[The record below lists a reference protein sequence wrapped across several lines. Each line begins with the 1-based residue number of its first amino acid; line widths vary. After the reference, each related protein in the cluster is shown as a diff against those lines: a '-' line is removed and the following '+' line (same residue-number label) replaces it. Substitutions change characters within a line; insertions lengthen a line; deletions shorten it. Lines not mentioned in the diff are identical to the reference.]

1 MVLNN
6 IARKTISKTKSH
18 FFLTL
23 MIIVRT
29 LAKMMTCF
37 TGWHRFS
44 GIITHMNTFL
54 FSHIKQFCISIKHQK
69 DMHCC
74 NQITVVGISFWYC
87 DLVSKSKVFC
97 SISYSVSVLTFLIL
111 DFNWI
116 IVFVLL
122 SLIFDEVIIIFPYPK
137 IFHNCIWW
145 FNYTHMSSNK
155 LVFCLL

>member
-1 MVLNN
+1 
-6 IARKTISKTKSH
+6 
-18 FFLTL
+18 

-44 GIITHMNTFL
+44 GIITHMNPFL

-111 DFNWI
+111 DCNWI
-116 IVFVLL
+116 IVFLLL
-122 SLIFDEVIIIFPYPK
+122 SLTPFLMKLLSFFRTQIFFIMVFDSLT
-137 IFHNCIWW
+137 
-145 FNYTHMSSNK
+145 THICHPTNWYFVYCKLQKRYWCFFMLYSSS
-155 LVFCLL
+155 